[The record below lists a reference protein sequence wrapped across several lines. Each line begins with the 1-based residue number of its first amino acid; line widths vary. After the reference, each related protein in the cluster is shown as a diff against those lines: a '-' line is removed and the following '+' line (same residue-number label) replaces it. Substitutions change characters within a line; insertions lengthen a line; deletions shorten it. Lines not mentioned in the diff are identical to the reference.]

1 VLDPTR
7 ERQYELQSE
16 NEWLLNGEQVLVN
29 ALDDHNAH
37 VMMHTRLSATPW
49 LRKPDLA
56 QKLWITNAPQIM
68 QIVQNHIMQPC
79 STSAATRTIRSELGA
94 DVSGRCRSTEP
105 SHCIT
110 YASRS
115 VAAAGLAR
123 AQGKCR

>member
-16 NEWLLNGEQVLVN
+16 NEWLSNGEQVLVN

-56 QKLWITNAPQIM
+56 QKLGITNAPQIM

-79 STSAATRTIRSELGA
+79 SISAATRTIRSELGA
-94 DVSGRCRSTEP
+94 DVSGRCRPIHGAEP
-105 SHCIT
+105 LHHLCF
-110 YASRS
+110 S
-115 VAAAGLAR
+115 VCGGCWVGAGA
-123 AQGKCR
+123 G